1 MKRALALLLLT
12 AACSKPAPETPRALT
27 KVTLNVNPTMT
38 YAPLMIAKEEGFF
51 AAEGIDAEFVSLD
64 SNSAVTAAA
73 TGKLDVLSAGIR
85 SGIFN
90 MMLKG
95 VPLQIVADK
104 GRSAPRTCS
113 AEAFIA
119 PVAMARRIAAKGGN
133 PRGERLAFIRGG
145 TAEFLTVRMLE
156 RHGLKLA
163 DMLVVQLPQGTTA
176 TSRDNIDAIRY
187 TSEPNL
193 SEALTEGWASI
204 IVDTETVAPGHQ
216 VSALLYGKRLLHDDP
231 ALGGRFM
238 RAYLR
243 GVRRYNEGKTD
254 RNVAIISRYTKL
266 PPETVRRACWIT
278 LAEDGRIDPAS
289 VQPFLDWALTE
300 HYLDAPVP
308 VTTWWNGSYVD
319 QAGQR

>member
-1 MKRALALLLLT
+1 LKRALALLLLT
-12 AACSKPAPETPRALT
+12 AACSKPAPEAAQPLT

-38 YAPLMIAKEEGFF
+38 YAPLMIAKDEGFF
-51 AAEGIDAEFVSLD
+51 AQEGIDAQFVSLD
-64 SNSAVTAAA
+64 SNSAVAAAA
-73 TGKLDVLSAGIR
+73 TGQLDVLSAGIR

-104 GRSAPRTCS
+104 GRSAARTCS

-133 PRGERLAFIRGG
+133 PRGERLAFTRGG
-145 TAEFLTVRMLE
+145 TVEFLTIRMLE
-156 RHGLKLA
+156 QYGLTLA

-187 TSEPNL
+187 TTEPNL
-193 SEALTEGWASI
+193 SNALGEGWAAVVADGEAI
-204 IVDTETVAPGHQ
+204 APGHQ
-216 VSALLYGKRLLHDDP
+216 NAVLLYGKRLLRDDP
-231 ALGGRFM
+231 DLGRRFM

-243 GVRRYNEGKTD
+243 GVRRYAEGKTD
-254 RNVAIISRYTKL
+254 RNLAILSRHTKL
-266 PPETVRRACWIT
+266 PPDILRRACWVEIAT
-278 LAEDGRIDPAS
+278 DGRIDPAA
-289 VQPFLDWALTE
+289 VQPFLDWALTK

-308 VTTWWNGSYVD
+308 VTTWWNGSFVD
-319 QAGQR
+319 AAGR